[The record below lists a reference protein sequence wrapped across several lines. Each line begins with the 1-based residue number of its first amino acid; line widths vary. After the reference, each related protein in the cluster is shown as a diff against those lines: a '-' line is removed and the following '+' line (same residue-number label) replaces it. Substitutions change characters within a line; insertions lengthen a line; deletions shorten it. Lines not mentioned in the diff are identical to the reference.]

1 MMRRPGG
8 TGFGQLFIIRHSTFV
23 ILSLA
28 AAVHAAPLAVYG
40 TTNNLPPVNTALPDA
55 GLSLIRVLGALAFVL
70 ALFLGG
76 VWLFKNW
83 QRFALKRQGRAANLE
98 VLETRALGNRHI
110 LHVVGY
116 QQQRLLIAASPNG
129 VTLLSHLPPGEAAET
144 PAAPAPAELIASP
157 SFLQSLQ
164 QAIQKKS

>member
-1 MMRRPGG
+1 MRRPGCAG
-8 TGFGQLFIIRHSTFV
+8 VDPLFIIRHSTFV
-23 ILSLA
+23 VLSLA
-28 AAVHAAPLAVYG
+28 VTAAHAAPLAVYG

-144 PAAPAPAELIASP
+144 ATAPAEIITSP

>member
-8 TGFGQLFIIRHSTFV
+8 PGFGPRFIIRHSTV
-23 ILSLA
+23 VLLLLLA
-28 AAVHAAPLAVYG
+28 IAAQAAPLAVYG
-40 TTNNLPPVNTALPDA
+40 TTNNLPPVSTALPDA
-55 GLSLIRVLGALAFVL
+55 GLSLIRVFGALAFVL

-83 QRFALKRQGRAANLE
+83 QRFALKRQGRTANLE
-98 VLETRALGNRHI
+98 VLETRPLGNRHI

-129 VTLLSHLPPGEAAET
+129 VTLLSHLPPGEATET
-144 PAAPAPAELIASP
+144 SAAPAELVASP
-157 SFLQSLQ
+157 NFLQSLQ

>member
-1 MMRRPGG
+1 MMRRPGSA
-8 TGFGQLFIIRHSTFV
+8 GFCPFFIIRHSTFAL
-23 ILSLA
+23 LSLA
-28 AAVHAAPLAVYG
+28 AAAHAAPLAVYG
-40 TTNNLPPVNTALPDA
+40 STNNLPPVSTALPDA
-55 GLSLIRVLGALAFVL
+55 SLSLIRVFGALAFVL

-83 QRFALKRQGRAANLE
+83 QRIAFKRQGRTVNLE

-129 VTLLSHLPPGEAAET
+129 VTLLSHLPPGDAGET
-144 PAAPAPAELIASP
+144 RAAPEPGELIASP
-157 SFLQSLQ
+157 NFLQSLQ
-164 QAIQKKS
+164 QAIQKK